1 MRFQSNS
8 ARIEVDGNMLVYY
21 SSYDPGLVMALKTQV
36 PASDR
41 KWDPARKAWQIAPAH
56 AQTLVELTQRHLGIS
71 IQAPATRGVTATRET
86 RILDVRYIGATKDRG
101 DGNRTSFGYV
111 GGEWNVIFPEAA
123 LKRWFAVET
132 KPGDEATLYNVLGIK
147 QLATDTEVRSAYRRL
162 ARQWHPDV
170 CKEPDAHEQFIR
182 IQHAYEVLI
191 DPHTRSR
198 YDAGLA
204 LAASVPSRRDM
215 FDVNVGYR
223 PPLRCGLLMVTGIEQ
238 LSRFIV
244 DEIHAWED
252 IVDIQGRTLVTS
264 WVMGADAPTEEWY
277 G

>member
-21 SSYDPGLVMALKTQV
+21 SSYDPGLVAALKSAV

-56 AQTLVELTQRHLGIS
+56 AQALVDLTHRHLGIE
-71 IQAPATRGVTATRET
+71 IQAPTTNGVSATRET
-86 RILDVRYIGATKDRG
+86 RILDVRYIGATRDRG
-101 DGNRTSFGYV
+101 NGQPSAFAWIDGQWGA
-111 GGEWNVIFPEAA
+111 IFPEKT
-123 LKRWFAVET
+123 LREWFNAEAR
-132 KPGDEATLYNVLGIK
+132 PDEHPTLYATLGVPNT
-147 QLATDTEVRSAYRRL
+147 ATDIEIKSAYRRL
-162 ARQWHPDV
+162 ARMWHPDV

-182 IQHAYEVLI
+182 IQRAYEVLI

-238 LSRFIV
+238 LGRFIV